1 MRQSGSSAARS
12 PGSSVE
18 SSGIE
23 SKGTTGWIATPR
35 LYAVRMNQRLV
46 YVVGSVVAAALVV
59 FAVWHA
65 RQPKPA
71 PAARH
76 AATTST
82 AAMEDPNAAAPRI
95 DPEQLLAHFK
105 AGDVTIVDVRD
116 ADAFL
121 AAHIPGALHVPL
133 ARIDGE
139 VSYLPKGKPVVTYCT

>member
-1 MRQSGSSAARS
+1 
-12 PGSSVE
+12 
-18 SSGIE
+18 
-23 SKGTTGWIATPR
+23 
-35 LYAVRMNQRLV
+35 MNQRLV

-71 PAARH
+71 PAAPH
-76 AATTST
+76 ASATMP
-82 AAMEDPNAAAPRI
+82 AAASADPNAAAPRI

-121 AAHIPGALHVPL
+121 AAHIPGALHIPL

-139 VSYLPKGKPVVTYCT
+139 VSYLPKGKPIVTYCT